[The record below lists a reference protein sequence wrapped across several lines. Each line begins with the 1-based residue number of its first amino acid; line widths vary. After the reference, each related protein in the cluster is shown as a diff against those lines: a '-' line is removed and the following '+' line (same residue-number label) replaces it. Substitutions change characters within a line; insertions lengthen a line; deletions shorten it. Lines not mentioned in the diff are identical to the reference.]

1 MKFMLNFPTK
11 KFNQYAFMYI
21 LILLSLGTLA
31 WVLGLNIK
39 DFFQGEPQNFSN
51 LTNIGKILTGAVPF
65 SLILI
70 ILIAIGDVGMSNT
83 KPNKAVTAAHN
94 EFESSIDKIARKR
107 DSRVTMDFLTTANGV
122 YQDPR
127 TRRAF
132 AHFNTSPAHERSSD
146 DFLLSLMVGYATD
159 SPIMGY
165 AAGGSLLGGMVG
177 AGIHDNHNSSSHH
190 VSTSHDYSPRV
201 ETPETMLGSS
211 SISYS
216 NSCRASDYPS
226 SSSDSGSSSSYS
238 SSDSGSSSSDSGS
251 SDSSSSD

>member
-1 MKFMLNFPTK
+1 MPKSFKIDAKEMVSLSIYFVIVVCLTSWLMPLTFK
-11 KFNQYAFMYI
+11 IKGWDDQPMFYISMGIGAVLFSLLIDYAF
-21 LILLSLGTLA
+21 SWAKTD
-31 WVLGLNIK
+31 K
-39 DFFQGEPQNFSN
+39 TETQPS
-51 LTNIGKILTGAVPF
+51 
-65 SLILI
+65 
-70 ILIAIGDVGMSNT
+70 
-83 KPNKAVTAAHN
+83 KAVTQAHD
-94 EFESSIDKIARKR
+94 EFESSIDEIERKR
-107 DSRVTMDFLTTANGV
+107 DSRVKMNFATTPSGV

-132 AHFNTSPAHERSSD
+132 ANFNTSPSHERSSD

-177 AGIHDNHNSSSHH
+177 AGMHHNDDSSSHH

-201 ETPETMLGSS
+201 ETPETLLGSS
-211 SISYS
+211 SSSYS
-216 NSCRASDYPS
+216 DSCRASDYPS
-226 SSSDSGSSSSYS
+226 SSSDSGSSSSSSYS